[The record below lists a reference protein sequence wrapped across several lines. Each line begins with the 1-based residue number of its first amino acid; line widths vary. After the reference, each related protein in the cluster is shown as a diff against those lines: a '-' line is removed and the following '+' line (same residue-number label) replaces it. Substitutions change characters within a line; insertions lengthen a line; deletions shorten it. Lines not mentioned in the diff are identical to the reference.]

1 MPIRSLMTL
10 LVIKTANRR
19 GILYEITGIIKDYAS
34 IEWIFVSIPS
44 EAERIIAMRLSDSLP
59 INALNKLRSI
69 DGIHDIW
76 ASHEAPMEL
85 VGFDKEI
92 LTSILMRMMQGNGEV
107 NAFLTKLGYE
117 MGLSMASIMM
127 RTKYEI
133 PANSTMNKVLETAI
147 NMLVIMNLAKGV
159 ENINPNPDE
168 NGNLVS
174 VSLVEPFDLDAGLPF
189 TRGYLLGVA
198 KILLRRDCSLDA
210 IINKTRVNIYI
221 KGK

>member
-1 MPIRSLMTL
+1 MTL

-19 GILYEITGIIKDYAS
+19 GMLYEITGVIKDYAS
-34 IEWIFVSIPS
+34 IEWVFVSIPS
-44 EAERIIAMRLSDSLP
+44 ESERVIAMRLSDSLP
-59 INALNKLRSI
+59 INAINKLRSI

-85 VGFDKEI
+85 VGFDKET
-92 LTSILMRMMQGNGEV
+92 LTSILMRITQSSGEV

-133 PANSTMNKVLETAI
+133 PANSTMDKVLETAI
-147 NMLVIMNLAKGV
+147 NMLVIMNLAKGI
-159 ENINPNPDE
+159 ESINTNPDK

-174 VSLVEPFDLDAGLPF
+174 VSLIEPFDLDTGLPF
-189 TRGYLLGVA
+189 TRGYLLGVT
-198 KILLRRDCSLDA
+198 KILLKCDCNLDV

-221 KGK
+221 KGR

>member
-1 MPIRSLMTL
+1 MTL

-19 GILYEITGIIKDYAS
+19 GMLYEITGGVIKDYAS
-34 IEWIFVSIPS
+34 IEWVFVSIPS
-44 EAERIIAMRLSDSLP
+44 ESERVIAMRLSDSLP
-59 INALNKLRSI
+59 INAINKLRSI

-85 VGFDKEI
+85 VGFDKET
-92 LTSILMRMMQGNGEV
+92 LTSILMRITQSSGEV

-133 PANSTMNKVLETAI
+133 PANSTMDKVLETAI
-147 NMLVIMNLAKGV
+147 NMLVIMNLAKGI
-159 ENINPNPDE
+159 ESINTNPDK

-174 VSLVEPFDLDAGLPF
+174 VSLIEPFDLDTGLPF
-189 TRGYLLGVA
+189 TRGLPIGCDEDTPQV
-198 KILLRRDCSLDA
+198 
-210 IINKTRVNIYI
+210 
-221 KGK
+221 

>member
-1 MPIRSLMTL
+1 M
-10 LVIKTANRR
+10 
-19 GILYEITGIIKDYAS
+19 LYEITGVIKDYAS
-34 IEWIFVSIPS
+34 IEWVFVSIPS
-44 EAERIIAMRLSDSLP
+44 ESERVIAMRLSDSLP
-59 INALNKLRSI
+59 INAINKLRSI

-85 VGFDKEI
+85 VGFDKET
-92 LTSILMRMMQGNGEV
+92 LTSILMRITQSSGEV

-133 PANSTMNKVLETAI
+133 PANSTMDKVLETAI
-147 NMLVIMNLAKGV
+147 NMLVIMNLAKGI
-159 ENINPNPDE
+159 ESINTNPDK

-174 VSLVEPFDLDAGLPF
+174 VSLIEPFDLDTGLPF
-189 TRGYLLGVA
+189 TRGYLLGVT
-198 KILLRRDCSLDA
+198 KILLKCDCNLDV

-221 KGK
+221 KGR